1 MTTSIPSDAPVL
13 VTGGCGFV
21 GRHLVRALSER
32 GERVRVLDLAD
43 PAPLAADVE
52 HVRGSILS
60 EADVRSA
67 MTGVRRVYHLAA
79 IAHLWRRDKGDFARV
94 NTEGTRVVLAC
105 ARTMPIERM
114 IYCSTESILLPK
126 PHRRNGPIDG
136 SAPPPLEDMPGPYT
150 RSKHLAERAA
160 LEAAAAGLDVVVVNP
175 TVPVG
180 PGDDNMTP
188 PAAMI
193 AMFLKGKSP
202 AYLECVLNLVD
213 VRDVAAGII
222 LAGERGRTGER
233 YILGG
238 ENLRLSAFLR
248 LLEEVSGRRMPK
260 RAIPA
265 PVALGAA
272 VVSEWIA
279 DRITGR
285 TPAANLEGVR
295 LALRSTPF
303 DSRKA
308 REELGYAP
316 KPIREALAAS
326 VRWIA
331 AGSGNGDSVEAS
343 AAPAGV

>member
-43 PAPLAADVE
+43 PAPLAADVQ

-136 SAPPPLEDMPGPYT
+136 SSPPPLEDMPGPYT

-160 LEAAAAGLDVVVVNP
+160 LEAVAAGLDVVIVNP
-175 TVPVG
+175 TVPIG

-193 AMFLKGKSP
+193 DMFLKGRSP
-202 AYLECVLNLVD
+202 AYLDCVLNLVD
-213 VRDVAAGII
+213 VRDVAAGIV
-222 LAGERGRTGER
+222 LAGDRGRPGVR

-238 ENLRLSAFLR
+238 ENLRLSEFLR

-265 PVALGAA
+265 PVALAAA

-303 DSRKA
+303 NSRRA

-326 VRWIA
+326 VLWLSA
-331 AGSGNGDSVEAS
+331 PSGDGRPFEAS
-343 AAPAGV
+343 AAPAEV

>member
-1 MTTSIPSDAPVL
+1 MTSPVTPDAPVL

-43 PAPLAADVE
+43 PRPLPADAE
-52 HVRGSILS
+52 YVRGSILD
-60 EADVRSA
+60 EGDVQRA

-79 IAHLWRRDKGDFARV
+79 IAHLWRRDKADFARI
-94 NTEGTRVVLAC
+94 NTEGTRTVLAC

-114 IYCSTESILLPK
+114 VYCSTESILLPR
-126 PHRRNGPIDG
+126 PDRRNGPIDG

-150 RSKHLAERAA
+150 RSKHLAERLAF
-160 LEAAAAGLDVVVVNP
+160 EAAEAGLDVVVVNP

-193 AMFLKGKSP
+193 DMFLKGRSP
-202 AYLECVLNLVD
+202 AYLDCLLNLVD
-213 VRDVAAGII
+213 VRDVAAGIV
-222 LAGERGRTGER
+222 LAGDRGRPGVR

-238 ENLRLSAFLR
+238 ENLRLGDFLR
-248 LLEEVSGRRMPK
+248 LLEEVSGRRMPR

-265 PVALGAA
+265 PVALAAA

-285 TPAANLEGVR
+285 APAANLEGVR

-303 DSRKA
+303 DSRRA

-326 VRWIA
+326 VRWLA
-331 AGSGNGDSVEAS
+331 AGSDERAID
-343 AAPAGV
+343 APATPAQV